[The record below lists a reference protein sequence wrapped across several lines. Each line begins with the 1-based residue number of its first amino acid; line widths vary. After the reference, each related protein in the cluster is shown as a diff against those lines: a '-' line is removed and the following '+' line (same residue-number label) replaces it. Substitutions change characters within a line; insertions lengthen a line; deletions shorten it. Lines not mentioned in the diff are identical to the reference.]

1 MEVVHE
7 AFSFRALFTAL
18 IKVELRRVFN
28 VKLEMNTPFTP
39 KETHSLAIL
48 MALFVTRSLLT
59 SKFMSLAPIRKIA
72 VSIITFVPFK
82 VGRI

>member
-1 MEVVHE
+1 
-7 AFSFRALFTAL
+7 
-18 IKVELRRVFN
+18 
-28 VKLEMNTPFTP
+28 MNTPFTP

-72 VSIITFVPFK
+72 ISIITFVPFK